1 MLPRR
6 IRKYRREELVLFQLI
21 LSGKQIRDALE
32 IQYSS
37 RGANLEAR
45 SRSIGGF
52 RKCIATGVP
61 NLYGVFSPI
70 CRLVSKP
77 FPSSRV
83 TAHLSETRQA
93 RKTYRET
100 GWVAAIIRE
109 ADVDSAPER
118 LKGREEGGLL
128 LFLRGRRNVVS
139 KPKPS
144 STIPLL
150 RTLSD

>member
-21 LSGKQIRDALE
+21 LSGERQTNPRRLRNSIFIAWRK
-32 IQYSS
+32 S
-37 RGANLEAR
+37 RGAFPVDRRFPEVY
-45 SRSIGGF
+45 
-52 RKCIATGVP
+52 VP

-118 LKGREEGGLL
+118 LKGREGGLL